1 MHRCAQPSFLSADA
15 GEQNYRG
22 FFNLAG
28 LILVV
33 SNLRHFLQNFRQ
45 YGWLISLPLGWFGP
59 SPTSSS
65 SAESAAA
72 ENAAASSSANE
83 AQTCEAAASVVGYV
97 FGRCA
102 CVAAAA
108 AATILRVGVICV
120 DFRTSPLLASL
131 ILHQVRTNASE
142 SKQASQPASSPSAR
156 TYVAI

>member
-65 SAESAAA
+65 SAESA
-72 ENAAASSSANE
+72 ENAAESNAATASSSANE
-83 AQTCEAAASVVGYV
+83 GPTCEAAASVVGYV

-102 CVAAAA
+102 CVAAAV

-131 ILHQVRTNASE
+131 ILHR
-142 SKQASQPASSPSAR
+142 
-156 TYVAI
+156 